1 MLGILLTKSN
11 NNFNKKPKNEKKS
24 LISWL
29 NIIMKSRKTLF
40 LLLILTIKVEKF
52 LFRLYTLIAVK
63 KNTTKKTILNK
74 KD

>member
-1 MLGILLTKSN
+1 
-11 NNFNKKPKNEKKS
+11 
-24 LISWL
+24 
-29 NIIMKSRKTLF
+29 MKSRKTLF